1 MTQQATIELT
11 LAQPMLTGDEP
22 ADWDKVV
29 PIGSSAIAGAGRLV
43 AGRYRFLALLGRGG
57 MGRVWLA
64 QDEVLRRR
72 VALKQVLSGRV
83 PEDPRA
89 SALEEAR
96 AAAQPDDIGV
106 VRVHDLVEDADGSP
120 WIVMEL
126 LSGRTLAETLDA
138 DGPLPIAEVARIG
151 LLLLD
156 VLQAVHRAGLVH
168 CDVKPANVHLCD
180 GGRVVLTDFGIAVSV
195 DDESI
200 VSSGW
205 LAGSP
210 SYISPERARG
220 DEVGPAS
227 DLFSLG
233 ATLFT
238 AVEGRSPFGTGEPF
252 STLVAVVEDPPGPFL
267 NAGLLRPLIEG
278 LLAKKPVRRVTAD
291 QARLVL
297 HGIQSALRPA
307 RVSAA
312 RPVAVRRPG
321 WRPPSSSLTA
331 GSETSSTTRARG

>member
-1 MTQQATIELT
+1 
-11 LAQPMLTGDEP
+11 
-22 ADWDKVV
+22 
-29 PIGSSAIAGAGRLV
+29 
-43 AGRYRFLALLGRGG
+43 
-57 MGRVWLA
+57 
-64 QDEVLRRR
+64 
-72 VALKQVLSGRV
+72 
-83 PEDPRA
+83 
-89 SALEEAR
+89 
-96 AAAQPDDIGV
+96 
-106 VRVHDLVEDADGSP
+106 
-120 WIVMEL
+120 MEL
-126 LSGRTLAETLDA
+126 LSGRTLAEALEA

-168 CDVKPANVHLCD
+168 CDVKPANVQLCD
-180 GGRVVLTDFGIAVSV
+180 GGRVVLTDFGIACSV
-195 DDESI
+195 DDEST

-210 SYISPERARG
+210 AYISPERARG

-233 ATLFT
+233 ATLFA

-278 LLAKKPVRRVTAD
+278 LLAKKPVRRLTAD

-297 HGIQSALRPA
+297 RGIQSGLRHA

-312 RPVAVRRPG
+312 RPAAVRRPG
-321 WRPPSSSLTA
+321 WRPPSPSLTA
-331 GSETSSTTRARG
+331 GSDAEVRL